1 MLKAILRACSF
12 AITVSMA
19 TSVAAATATN
29 IADQA
34 EKVSPLMPGL
44 TVPAITLK
52 DKTGKNV
59 TLAERFAEKTTVLI
73 VYRGGW
79 CPYCSKQLA
88 NVQKIEAE
96 LADLGA
102 QIIAVSPDSPEKLAE
117 SKIDSPNYQLL
128 SDDSL
133 LLSQALGLAFY
144 LDDKTATIYR
154 NKLGVNFVSLDG
166 KAKVALP
173 VPAVFV
179 IDQKGLVHFQ
189 YANPNYKVRLTE
201 SLLLAAVKSV
211 SEQ

>member
-1 MLKAILRACSF
+1 MFKSLLISALFVLSSQVI
-12 AITVSMA
+12 
-19 TSVAAATATN
+19 AATATN
-29 IADQA
+29 IAESA
-34 EKVSPLMPGL
+34 EQVSPLLPGL
-44 TVPAITLK
+44 AVPNIELK
-52 DKTGKNV
+52 DQYGKTV
-59 TLAERFAEKTTVLI
+59 SLAERFKEKTTVLI

-88 NVQKIEAE
+88 NVQKIETE

-117 SKIDSPNYQLL
+117 SKITSPNYQLL

-133 LLSQALGLAFY
+133 LLAQKLGLAFY
-144 LDDKTATIYR
+144 LDDKTAKIYR
-154 NKLGVNFVSLDG
+154 NKLGVNFVSLEG
-166 KAKVALP
+166 EVKVALP

-179 IDQKGLVHFQ
+179 IDTNGLVNFQ

-201 SLLLAAVKSV
+201 DLLLAAVKSV

>member
-1 MLKAILRACSF
+1 MFKSIVLACTLLVT
-12 AITVSMA
+12 AYVN
-19 TSVAAATATN
+19 AATATN
-29 IADQA
+29 IASAA

-44 TVPAITLK
+44 TTPALTLK
-52 DKTGKNV
+52 DKDGNNV
-59 TLAERFAEKTTVLI
+59 VLAERFAEKTTVLI

-96 LADLGA
+96 LAELGA

-133 LLSQALGLAFY
+133 ILSQALGLAFY

-179 IDQKGLVHFQ
+179 IDKKGLVHFQ

-201 SLLLAAVKSV
+201 NLLLAAVKSV

>member
-1 MLKAILRACSF
+1 MFKSLLISALF
-12 AITVSMA
+12 ALSSQVI
-19 TSVAAATATN
+19 AATATN
-29 IADQA
+29 IAESA
-34 EKVSPLMPGL
+34 EQVSPLLPGL
-44 TVPAITLK
+44 AVPNIELK
-52 DKTGKNV
+52 DQYGKTV
-59 TLAERFAEKTTVLI
+59 SLAERFKERTTVLI

-88 NVQKIEAE
+88 NVQKIEKE

-117 SKIDSPNYQLL
+117 SKITSPNYQLL

-133 LLSQALGLAFY
+133 LLAQKLGLAFY
-144 LDDKTATIYR
+144 LDDKTAKIYR
-154 NKLGVNFVSLDG
+154 NKLGVNFVSLEG
-166 KAKVALP
+166 EVKVALP

-179 IDQKGLVHFQ
+179 IDTNGLVNFQ

-201 SLLLAAVKSV
+201 DLLLAAVKSV

>member
-1 MLKAILRACSF
+1 MLKSILLTCSILIS
-12 AITVSMA
+12 AGVS
-19 TSVAAATATN
+19 AATATN

-44 TVPAITLK
+44 TVPATTLK
-52 DKTGKNV
+52 DKEGNSVDLSK
-59 TLAERFAEKTTVLI
+59 RFAEKTTVLI

-96 LADLGA
+96 IADLGA
-102 QIIAVSPDSPEKLAE
+102 QIIAISPDSPEKLAE
-117 SKIDSPNYQLL
+117 TKIDSPNYQLL

-133 LLSQALGLAFY
+133 VLSQALGLAFY

-189 YANPNYKVRLTE
+189 YANPNYEVRLTE
-201 SLLLAAVKSV
+201 NLLLAAVKSV
-211 SEQ
+211 AEQ

>member
-1 MLKAILRACSF
+1 MLKPILLACSML
-12 AITVSMA
+12 ITASVS
-19 TSVAAATATN
+19 AATATN
-29 IADQA
+29 IASAA

-44 TVPAITLK
+44 TVPELTLK
-52 DKTGKNV
+52 DKEGKNV
-59 TLAERFAEKTTVLI
+59 ALSERFAEKTTVLI

-88 NVQKIEAE
+88 NVQKIEEQIAE
-96 LADLGA
+96 LGA

-117 SKIDSPNYQLL
+117 SRIDSPNYQLL

-133 LLSQALGLAFY
+133 TLSQALGLAFY

-154 NKLGVNFVSLDG
+154 NKLGVNFVSIDG
-166 KAKVALP
+166 EVKVALP

-179 IDQKGLVHFQ
+179 IDKKGLVHFQ

-201 SLLLAAVKSV
+201 NLLLAAINSV
-211 SEQ
+211 AEQ

>member
-1 MLKAILRACSF
+1 MFKSLLISALFVLSSQVI
-12 AITVSMA
+12 
-19 TSVAAATATN
+19 AATATN
-29 IADQA
+29 IAESA
-34 EKVSPLMPGL
+34 EQVSPLLPGL
-44 TVPAITLK
+44 AVPNIELK
-52 DKTGKNV
+52 DQYGKTV
-59 TLAERFAEKTTVLI
+59 SLAERFKEKTTVLI

-88 NVQKIEAE
+88 NVQKIEKE

-117 SKIDSPNYQLL
+117 SKITSPNYQLL

-133 LLSQALGLAFY
+133 LLAQKLGLAFY
-144 LDDKTATIYR
+144 LDDKTAKIYR
-154 NKLGVNFVSLDG
+154 NKLGVNSVSLEG
-166 KAKVALP
+166 EVKVALP

-179 IDQKGLVHFQ
+179 IDTNGLVNFQ

-201 SLLLAAVKSV
+201 DLLLAAVKSV

>member
-1 MLKAILRACSF
+1 MLKPILFACSML
-12 AITVSMA
+12 ITASVS
-19 TSVAAATATN
+19 AATATN
-29 IADQA
+29 IASAA

-44 TVPAITLK
+44 TIPATTLK
-52 DKTGKNV
+52 NKDGHNV
-59 TLAERFAEKTTVLI
+59 DLTERFAEKTTVLI

-88 NVQKIEAE
+88 SIQKIEAE
-96 LADLGA
+96 LAELGA
-102 QIIAVSPDSPEKLAE
+102 QIIAISPDSPEKLAE
-117 SKIDSPNYQLL
+117 SKIDTPNYQLL

-133 LLSQALGLAFY
+133 TLSQALGLAFY

-179 IDQKGLVHFQ
+179 VDKKGLVHFQ

-201 SLLLAAVKSV
+201 NLLLAAVKSV

>member
-1 MLKAILRACSF
+1 MLKSILLSYIF
-12 AITVSMA
+12 LFTFHVSA
-19 TSVAAATATN
+19 NTSLN
-29 IADQA
+29 IAPAA

-44 TVPAITLK
+44 TIPALTLK
-52 DKTGKNV
+52 DQNGKNV
-59 TLAERFAEKTTVLI
+59 VLAQRFAERTTVLI

-88 NVQKIEAE
+88 NVQKIETE

-117 SKIDSPNYQLL
+117 SKIDSTNYQLL

-144 LDDKTATIYR
+144 LDDKTAAIYR
-154 NKLGVNFVSLDG
+154 NKLGVNFVSLTG
-166 KAKVALP
+166 KAQVALP

-179 IDQKGLVHFQ
+179 VDKQGLIHFQ

>member
-1 MLKAILRACSF
+1 MLRTLL
-12 AITVSMA
+12 VSA
-19 TSVAAATATN
+19 LLVLSSQTLAATAHN
-29 IADQA
+29 IADSA
-34 EKVSPLMPGL
+34 EHVSPLLPGL
-44 TVPAITLK
+44 TIPDVDLK
-52 DKTGKNV
+52 DQNGTTVSLKK
-59 TLAERFAEKTTVLI
+59 RFKEKTTVLI

-88 NVQKIEAE
+88 NVQKIEDQ

-102 QIIAVSPDSPEKLAE
+102 QIIAISPDIPEKLAE
-117 SKIDSPNYQLL
+117 TKITSANYQLL

-133 LLSQALGLAFY
+133 ALSQTLGLAFY
-144 LDDKTATIYR
+144 LDDKTAKIYR

-166 KAKVALP
+166 KAQVALP

-179 IDQKGLVHFQ
+179 VDKQGLIHFQ

-201 SLLLAAVKSV
+201 DVLLAAVKSV

>member
-1 MLKAILRACSF
+1 ML
-12 AITVSMA
+12 ITASVS
-19 TSVAAATATN
+19 AATATN
-29 IADQA
+29 IASAA

-44 TVPAITLK
+44 TVPELTLK
-52 DKTGKNV
+52 DKEGKNV
-59 TLAERFAEKTTVLI
+59 ALSERFAEKTTVLI

-88 NVQKIEAE
+88 NVQKIEEQIAE
-96 LADLGA
+96 LGA

-117 SKIDSPNYQLL
+117 SRIDSPNYQLL

-133 LLSQALGLAFY
+133 TLSQALGLAFY

-154 NKLGVNFVSLDG
+154 NKLGVNFVSIDG
-166 KAKVALP
+166 EVKVALP

-179 IDQKGLVHFQ
+179 IDKKGLVHFQ

-201 SLLLAAVKSV
+201 NLLLAAIKSV
-211 SEQ
+211 AEQ